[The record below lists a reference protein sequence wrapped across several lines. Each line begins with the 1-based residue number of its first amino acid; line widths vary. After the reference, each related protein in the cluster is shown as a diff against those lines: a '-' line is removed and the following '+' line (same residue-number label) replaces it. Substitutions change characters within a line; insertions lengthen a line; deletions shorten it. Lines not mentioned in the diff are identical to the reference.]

1 MTEHEIKNMLSD
13 IINNNAEYECRHLC
27 GECDYRRKNCD
38 DTCMM
43 TDRLWNPYH
52 LGEEVRSDYEY
63 RKVIKYVVVKHDDGY
78 SVGLKS
84 VLSPKV
90 KIYFESRSEEACEK
104 WINDHSS
111 WVEKNYG
118 EPYWINDDVDANEIR
133 VDAIEEFVK
142 EFLSRV
148 HKDAKEYNDETL
160 SIEDLEN
167 IIKEM
172 GVKS

>member
-1 MTEHEIKNMLSD
+1 MTEHEIKNMFSD
-13 IINNNAEYECRHLC
+13 IINNGAEYKCRPI
-27 GECDYRRKNCD
+27 GD
-38 DTCMM
+38 DSSWPPKCYEWQ
-43 TDRLWNPYH
+43 LYK
-52 LGEEVRSDYEY
+52 LGEEIRSDYEY
-63 RKVIKYVVVKHDDGY
+63 RKVIKYVVVKRDDEY

-90 KIYFESRSEEACEK
+90 KIYFESISEEECKK
-104 WINDHSS
+104 WIDDHAS
-111 WVEKNYG
+111 WIEKNYG

-148 HKDAKEYNDETL
+148 YKDAKDHNDDLL

-172 GVKS
+172 GVKSC